1 MPESFDVTHSEVK
14 GLRLLL
20 VEDSAMIRDTLIGM
34 LQDARLVET
43 VQWCVSAPEAENLIQ
58 TATHAFDVAIVDLHL
73 ARGFGIDVVKALR
86 TSPLHGNA
94 YILVVT
100 NHTLPAYRQASML
113 AGANEFLDKS
123 KAFDRIIPLIRQ
135 HTSL

>member
-1 MPESFDVTHSEVK
+1 MTHSEVK
-14 GLRLLL
+14 GLKLLL

-34 LQDARLVET
+34 LLDARLVDS
-43 VQWCVSAPEAENLIQ
+43 VQWCVSVPEAENLIQ
-58 TATHAFDVAIVDLHL
+58 TAADPFDVAIVDLHL
-73 ARGFGIDVVKALR
+73 ARGFGTAVVKALR
-86 TSPLHGNA
+86 ASALHGNA

-123 KAFDRIIPLIRQ
+123 KAFDRIVPLIRQ
-135 HTSL
+135 HTSI